1 MAIAFDLSKTT
12 QSARPVRYKIHD
24 HARVNAPDHPSG
36 LLDIWIPVIP
46 ETPYQ
51 RVLDI
56 EITAPG
62 PWQMHRESEFGNLL
76 FHCRTALSTPSAIE
90 THFRYLVERL
100 PLTHDLDPA
109 RVGPVSARQL
119 FARVRAEER
128 FVDVNDKTRALARDI
143 VRGETNPLL
152 QARQLY
158 NHVTSTMAYDA
169 AQQSWKGSTE
179 HALVCSVGNCNDIH
193 ALFISLARSL
203 GIPARLVLGQAFE
216 PPPPGQ
222 EACELCGYHC
232 WAEFFAPGLG
242 WIPVDASCAC
252 KYGKHE
258 LFGALESNHVAWSTG
273 RDILLAPPQRGP
285 RVLFFARPYAE
296 LNGQPHSSVERHVTF
311 SRVS

>member
-119 FARVRAEER
+119 FARVLAEER

-203 GIPARLVLGQAFE
+203 GYRRG
-216 PPPPGQ
+216 
-222 EACELCGYHC
+222 
-232 WAEFFAPGLG
+232 
-242 WIPVDASCAC
+242 SSS
-252 KYGKHE
+252 GKHSSH
-258 LFGALESNHVAWSTG
+258 LRLDRKPVSSAAIIAGQSFSHRGWAGFPSMPRARASMASTSCSALS
-273 RDILLAPPQRGP
+273 RGH
-285 RVLFFARPYAE
+285 RQLVTSGQ
-296 LNGQPHSSVERHVTF
+296 LNLRH
-311 SRVS
+311 RQ

>member
-119 FARVRAEER
+119 FARVLAEER

-143 VRGETNPLL
+143 VRGERTPSCKRVSSTTTSPPQWLTTRPSSPGKA
-152 QARQLY
+152 ARSTLWF
-158 NHVTSTMAYDA
+158 VPSATATTSTP
-169 AQQSWKGSTE
+169 
-179 HALVCSVGNCNDIH
+179 CS
-193 ALFISLARSL
+193 FR
-203 GIPARLVLGQAFE
+203 
-216 PPPPGQ
+216 
-222 EACELCGYHC
+222 
-232 WAEFFAPGLG
+232 W
-242 WIPVDASCAC
+242 
-252 KYGKHE
+252 
-258 LFGALESNHVAWSTG
+258 
-273 RDILLAPPQRGP
+273 LAPWGTGA
-285 RVLFFARPYAE
+285 ARPRASIRATSAWTGS
-296 LNGQPHSSVERHVTF
+296 L
-311 SRVS
+311 